1 MEIRHLRYFLAI
13 ADSASIL
20 HASERLHV
28 AQSSLSVHLANL
40 ESDLGVKL
48 MERNRKGVTLTPA
61 GQLFYEQAH
70 NLLRQYQEMRENVR
84 ELGATPR
91 GRVSVGMPST
101 TSAVI
106 AGELYRRIAD
116 EHDGLTVY
124 ITDAGAGNVY
134 EWLLDGRVDLAVIFS
149 VADNSD
155 LVVTPLHD
163 EEFWL
168 VSHPR
173 SAPSGEIVDFA
184 EIFEL
189 PLVTSSRATTWRKV
203 IDDVAARFGTII
215 NPIVETESVTALQS
229 ILMSGQASAV
239 LPRTYIERMLG
250 NSGLKCQRLANPDL
264 RGVVS
269 LVHLSAEPLGAAQK
283 AVKDILIAALTR
295 PEMDASLRPAQA
307 MPVLRSVPTV
317 TEPPDRRSKRRKQPA
332 VSDRATGRT

>member
-1 MEIRHLRYFLAI
+1 MEIRHLRYFVAM
-13 ADSASIL
+13 AESSSIL

-40 ESDLGVKL
+40 ESDLGLKL

-61 GQLFYEQAH
+61 GQMFYEQAQ

-84 ELGATPR
+84 GLAGTAR
-91 GRVSVGMPST
+91 GRVSIGMPST

-106 AGELYRRIAD
+106 AGDLYRMIA
-116 EHDGLTVY
+116 EEYPEISVY

-134 EWLLDGRVDLAVIFS
+134 EWLLDGRLDLAIIFS
-149 VADNSD
+149 VPDSTD

-173 SAPSGEIVDFA
+173 SAPPGEIVDFA
-184 EIFEL
+184 DIFAL

-203 IDDVAARFGTII
+203 IDDVAGRFDKSI
-215 NPIVETESVTALQS
+215 NPIIETESVAALQS

-239 LPRTYIERMLG
+239 LPKSYIERQLH
-250 NSGLKCQRLANPDL
+250 NSDLKCQRLVNPDL
-264 RGVVS
+264 RGIVS
-269 LVHLSAEPLGAAQK
+269 LVHLSAAPLGAAQK
-283 AVKDILIAALTR
+283 AVKKMLITALRR
-295 PEMDASLRPAQA
+295 PECDFSPRQGQTI
-307 MPVLRSVPTV
+307 PVMRSVPTV
-317 TEPPDRRSKRRKQPA
+317 TAPPGVRRKRRKDTSP
-332 VSDRATGRT
+332 DL

>member
-48 MERNRKGVTLTPA
+48 MERNRKGVKLTPA

-84 ELGATPR
+84 GLGATPR
-91 GRVSVGMPST
+91 GRVAVGMPST

-106 AGELYRRIAD
+106 AGELYRMIAE
-116 EHDGLTVY
+116 EHDGLSVY

-134 EWLLDGRVDLAVIFS
+134 EWLLDGRVDLAIIFS
-149 VADNSD
+149 VPDNSD

-168 VSHPR
+168 VSHPQV
-173 SAPSGEIVDFA
+173 APAGEIVDFA
-184 EIFEL
+184 DVFEL

-203 IDDVAARFGTII
+203 IDDVAGKFGKTI
-215 NPIVETESVTALQS
+215 NPIVETESVTALHS

-239 LPRTYIERMLG
+239 LPRTYIERMLCD
-250 NSGLKCQRLANPDL
+250 SGLKCQRLVNPDL
-264 RGVVS
+264 RGVVA
-269 LVHLSAEPLGAAQK
+269 LVHLSARPLGAAQK
-283 AVKDILIAALTR
+283 AVKDMLIGALRQTEAHSGAR
-295 PEMDASLRPAQA
+295 TVHA

-317 TEPPDRRSKRRKQPA
+317 TAPPARRSKRHKPET
-332 VSDRATGRT
+332 TGS